1 LFKATRLPEVT
12 VQVAI
17 EERMSRIFRDVFE
30 DNSIT
35 IRDDMTADDIAAWDS
50 LSHIDLLYAIEKEF
64 NIVFTIGEAGSALKN
79 VGELRALIE
88 KKTAA
93 KR

>member
-1 LFKATRLPEVT
+1 MT
-12 VQVAI
+12 VQVSI
-17 EERMSRIFRDVFE
+17 EERMSRIFCDVFE
-30 DNSIT
+30 DSSIT

-64 NIVFTIGEAGSALKN
+64 NIVFTIGEAGSVLKN

-88 KKTAA
+88 KKTSA